1 MNILAA
7 THHTLKSLTL
17 FLEQIDAES
26 YRQPLSIFNG
36 SSLGEHTR
44 HILEFYQ
51 CLLSQHHQ
59 LCIDYDRRE
68 RNRSIQEEPST
79 AIQVIHEILNML
91 DNADLS
97 KQLQLLVAYDTE
109 TDSTDEMPTNM
120 KREITYCL
128 EHAIHHMALI
138 KVGVMTCFPQ
148 IILTDDFGIAPSTI
162 KHQQTVCAQ

>member
-1 MNILAA
+1 MNILEA
-7 THHTLKSLTL
+7 TQHTLKSLTL

-26 YRQPLSIFNG
+26 YRQPLSVFNG

-44 HILEFYQ
+44 HTLEFYQ
-51 CLLSQHHQ
+51 CLLSQHHHS
-59 LCIDYDRRE
+59 CINYDRRE
-68 RNRSIQEEPST
+68 RNRSIQEDPNT
-79 AIQVIHEILNML
+79 AIRVIDEILSML
-91 DNADLS
+91 DNVDLN
-97 KQLQLLVAYDTE
+97 KQLQLLVSYDTE
-109 TDSTDEMPTNM
+109 TNTTDEMPTNM

-138 KVGVMTCFPQ
+138 KIGVKISFPQ

>member
-7 THHTLKSLTL
+7 THHTLKSLIL

-26 YRQPLSIFNG
+26 YRQPLSVFNG

-44 HILEFYQ
+44 HTLEFYQ
-51 CLLSQHHQ
+51 CLLSQHHHQ
-59 LCIDYDRRE
+59 RINYDRRE
-68 RNRSIQEEPST
+68 RNRSIQEEPDT
-79 AIQVIHEILNML
+79 AIQVIHEILIML
-91 DNADLS
+91 DNTDLN